1 MQRGDQVVGNSN
13 LNIRKEVQISKI
25 DLEIF
30 A

>member
-13 LNIRKEVQISKI
+13 LNTRKEVQISKI
-25 DLEIF
+25 DFEIF